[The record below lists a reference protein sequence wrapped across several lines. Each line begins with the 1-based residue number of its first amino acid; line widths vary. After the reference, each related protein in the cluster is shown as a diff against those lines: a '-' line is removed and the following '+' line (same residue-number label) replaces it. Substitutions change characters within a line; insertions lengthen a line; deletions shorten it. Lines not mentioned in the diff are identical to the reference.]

1 MNKKIEQEISVFQQY
16 LKKYESEGK
25 KVVASSS
32 FQTHS
37 IPMLHIIS
45 KLEATIP
52 IYFLQTGF
60 HFPETIQYKNQ
71 IAELYNLNVIEIESA
86 VPKSMQRDSKKQ
98 FYFVSNPTYCCHIN
112 KVVPMDEVMREHD
125 VWISGVRKDQ
135 SKTRSD
141 FSLEAAGPHN
151 STRFHPMLN
160 WDEKMIWNYVHEHNI
175 PHHPLE
181 AQGYFSVGCE
191 PCTAPSFT
199 ADGERAGR
207 WAGMKKT
214 ECGLHTEL
222 TK

>member
-1 MNKKIEQEISVFQQY
+1 MDTVQKEIELFKEQLQAYDNKGLKI
-16 LKKYESEGK
+16 
-25 KVVASSS
+25 VASSS

-45 KLEATIP
+45 KIRPSTP

-60 HFPETIQYKNQ
+60 HFPETIQYKNK
-71 IAELYNLNVIEIESA
+71 IAKLYNLQVLEIESK
-86 VPKSMQRDSKKQ
+86 VPKSMQRDPKNQ
-98 FYFVSNPTYCCHIN
+98 FYFVSKPGYCCHIN
-112 KVVPMDEVMREHD
+112 KVLPMDEVMREND

-135 SKTRSD
+135 SKTRNN
-141 FSLEAAGPHN
+141 FSTETEGPHN
-151 STRFHPMLN
+151 SLRYHPMLN
-160 WDEKMIWNYVHEHNI
+160 WDEKMIWNYIHQHNI

-181 AQGYFSVGCE
+181 AKGYFSVGCE

-199 ADGERAGR
+199 ADGERKGR

-214 ECGLHTEL
+214 ECGLHVDL